1 MLTCDHCLLEFPGN
15 KAVFDEVNGMKKA
28 FCCYGCRGVYRLIND
43 EGLDAFYDK
52 RGSSWV
58 PGPPEDIKIE
68 PSAFA
73 GRIRKAGDEDEI
85 DIVIDG
91 IRCASC
97 IWLIERAL
105 LKKKGVTYCRAN
117 YATHRAKIRWAPE
130 TAGINEILQRI
141 ISVGYIPK
149 PFEAE
154 AYESELRNEQ
164 RDLLMRFG
172 TAAFFSM
179 QLMMFSV
186 ALYAGYFQGIG
197 DRTRGAFQVI
207 SLLLTTPV
215 LFYSGWPIF
224 KGSIRGLRNLSF
236 NMDVLIAT
244 GAGSAFLFSAY
255 QIYAGGEVYFD
266 TAAMIVTLILLG
278 RYIETGAKG
287 RASDVITRLLS
298 LNPKEARIVVSSQQ
312 SAVKSREMIS
322 ISSIKTDDLLEV
334 IPGER
339 IPLDGIV
346 IEGASEVDESM
357 LTGESRPVSK
367 TEGSEVF
374 CGTQNLYGSFVFQV
388 SRIGEDT
395 VFSQIIKTVEDAQA
409 RRAPVQALADKVVG
423 IFVPAVLFLG
433 FVTGLGWWI
442 YSGSP
447 ANAVMNS
454 VSVLVIACPCALGL
468 ATPLAMLI
476 GTTSGASK
484 GILIKGG
491 DIIERAKGIDT
502 VVLDKTGTVT
512 EGRPLLKSFKG
523 IGCSDEDALLLA
535 SSLERLSEHS
545 ISKAII
551 DASEVQSLTVSEFKA
566 EPGKGISGKI
576 DGKDVLAGSRNF
588 IEAEG
593 IFRGVEDELGPELFL
608 LADFEETSGS
618 TVVYLSYDKRLAGIF
633 VIADSIREEAGEVI
647 RNLIE
652 SGYDV
657 MMMTGDNRK
666 AALSVAVK
674 TGLKTDMIRAEVS
687 PVEKAEIIKQL
698 QEKGNKIIMA
708 GDGINDA
715 PALVQ
720 ADVGIAMGRAT
731 DIALESADM
740 VLMRNDLRLIPEALK
755 LSGRT
760 YSVIKQNLFW
770 AFVYN
775 MAAIPLAIAGLLHP
789 IMAAAA
795 MTFSSLSVV
804 GNSMRLKVN

>member
-1 MLTCDHCLLEFPGN
+1 MLTCDHCLLEFPVN
-15 KAVFDEVNGMKKA
+15 KAVFDEVNGKKKA

-43 EGLDAFYDK
+43 EGLDVFYDK

-58 PGPPEDIKIE
+58 PGPAEEIKIE

-73 GRIRKAGDEDEI
+73 GKIRRSGDEDEI

-117 YATHRAKIRWAPE
+117 YATHRAKIRWNPE
-130 TAGINEILQRI
+130 KAGIDEILDRI

-149 PFEAE
+149 PFDAE
-154 AYESELRNEQ
+154 AYEKELRKEQ
-164 RDLLMRFG
+164 QDLLMRFG

-215 LFYSGWPIF
+215 LFYSGWPIL
-224 KGSIRGLRNLSF
+224 KGSISGLRNLSF

-244 GAGSAFLFSAY
+244 GAGSAYLFSAY

-298 LNPKEARIVVSSQQ
+298 LNPKEARRIIKQGSEIETV
-312 SAVKSREMIS
+312 EMVP
-322 ISSIKTDDLLEV
+322 ISSIQTGDLLQ
-334 IPGER
+334 IMPGER
-339 IPLDGIV
+339 IPLDGV
-346 IEGASEVDESM
+346 ILNGRSEIDESM

-367 TEGSEVF
+367 GDSSEVF

-395 VFSQIIKTVEDAQA
+395 VFSQIIRTVEDAQA
-409 RRAPVQALADKVVG
+409 RRAPVQALADRAVG
-423 IFVPAVLFLG
+423 IFVPAVLLLSFM
-433 FVTGLGWWI
+433 TGLGWWLYNGHLAGAI
-442 YSGSP
+442 
-447 ANAVMNS
+447 MNS

-468 ATPLAMLI
+468 ATPLAILI

-491 DIIERAKGIDT
+491 DIIERSKGIDK

-512 EGRPLLKSFKG
+512 EGRPLLKSYKG
-523 IGCSDEDALLLA
+523 IGCSDEDALRLA

-545 ISKAII
+545 ISKAIV
-551 DASEVQSLTVSEFKA
+551 DASEVDSLTVSEFKA
-566 EPGKGISGKI
+566 EPGKGIQGKI
-576 DGKDVLAGSRNF
+576 DGKDVLVGNRNF
-588 IEAEG
+588 IEAKG
-593 IFRGVEDELGPELFL
+593 IFKGVENELGPELFL
-608 LADFEETSGS
+608 QADFEEMSGS

-633 VIADSIREEAGEVI
+633 VIADSIRKEAGEVI
-647 RNLIE
+647 RNLIG

-666 AALSVAVK
+666 AALSVASK
-674 TGLKTDMIRAEVS
+674 IGLKADMVRAEVS
-687 PVEKAEIIKQL
+687 PVEKAEIIKEL
-698 QEKGNKIIMA
+698 QQQGRKVLMA

-770 AFVYN
+770 AFIYN

-789 IMAAAA
+789 IMAAVA

>member
-1 MLTCDHCLLEFPGN
+1 MLTCDHCLLEFQGS
-15 KAVFDEVNGMKKA
+15 KAVFDEVNGRKKA

-58 PGPPEDIKIE
+58 PGPAQEVKIE

-73 GRIRKAGDEDEI
+73 GKIRRSGDEDEI

-130 TAGINEILQRI
+130 IAGINEILERI
-141 ISVGYIPK
+141 ISIGYIPK
-149 PFEAE
+149 PFDAE
-154 AYESELRNEQ
+154 AYESELRKER

-197 DRTRGAFQVI
+197 DRTRGAFQII

-215 LFYSGWPIF
+215 LFYSGWPIL
-224 KGSIRGLRNLSF
+224 KGSISGLRNLSF

-244 GAGSAFLFSAY
+244 GAGSAYLFSAY

-287 RASDVITRLLS
+287 RASNVITRLLS
-298 LNPKEARIVVSSQQ
+298 LNPKEARRIIKQGSELS
-312 SAVKSREMIS
+312 EMVS
-322 ISSIKTDDLLEV
+322 ISSIKTDDWIQV
-334 IPGER
+334 KPGER
-339 IPLDGIV
+339 IPLDGV
-346 IEGASEVDESM
+346 ILNGRSEIDESM
-357 LTGESRPVSK
+357 LTGESMPVSK
-367 TEGSEVF
+367 AEGSEVF
-374 CGTQNLYGSFVFQV
+374 CGTQNLYGSFIFKV
-388 SRIGEDT
+388 SRTGEDT

-409 RRAPVQALADKVVG
+409 RRAPVQALADRAVG
-423 IFVPAVLFLG
+423 VFVPAVLFLG
-433 FVTGLGWWI
+433 FVTGLGWWV
-442 YSGSP
+442 YSGDLT
-447 ANAVMNS
+447 NAVMNA

-468 ATPLAMLI
+468 ATPLAILI

-491 DIIERAKGIDT
+491 DIIERSKGIDT

-512 EGRPLLKSFKG
+512 EGRPLLKSYKG
-523 IGCSDEDALLLA
+523 IGCSDEDALRLA

-545 ISKAII
+545 ISKAIV
-551 DASEVQSLTVSEFKA
+551 DASEVQPLTVSEFKA
-566 EPGKGISGKI
+566 EPGNGIKGKI
-576 DGKDVLAGSRNF
+576 DGKDVLVGNRNF

-593 IFRGVEDELGPELFL
+593 IFKGVEDELGPELFL
-608 LADFEETSGS
+608 QADFEEMSGS

-633 VIADSIREEAGEVI
+633 VIADSIRKEAGEVI

-666 AALSVAVK
+666 TALSVASK
-674 TGLKTDMIRAEVS
+674 IGLKTDMIRAEVS
-687 PVEKAEIIKQL
+687 PVEKAEIIKGL
-698 QEKGNKIIMA
+698 QREGRKVLMA

-720 ADVGIAMGRAT
+720 ADVGIAVGRAT

-740 VLMRNDLRLIPEALK
+740 VIMRNDLRLIPEALK

-775 MAAIPLAIAGLLHP
+775 IAAIPLATAGLLHP